1 MTTPAME
8 KEARPVEKGAT
19 LTSHL
24 SRALNLLTGDMRV
37 YGEWIKR
44 QIVAVQ
50 VVDWVLRGVAQV
62 MFVNNPLSGL
72 LITFGLVLQ
81 NPWWGLNGLLG
92 SLASTLSALLIRQNR
107 GAISA
112 GLYGYNGTL
121 VGMLMCVFPSKGDCP
136 IVSSALGSVFSKWDL
151 PVFTLPFNILVCLHM
166 AAMGSNHPYFPE
178 VLMQPKSSLHLNTT
192 LAEQSIP
199 QLLMAVPVGVGQ
211 VYGCDCPWTGGI
223 FIIALLLSSPTI
235 CMHAVLGSIVGVVS
249 GLVLA
254 APREDIY
261 SGLWGYNSC
270 LSCIAIG
277 GVFYGLTWQSHLLA
291 ITCAFFCAYM
301 TLAISNLMSI
311 FGLPA
316 CTWPF
321 CLSALTFLLITTEIR
336 AIHRLPLSAVMYPDE
351 NRRYNKERSPEN
363 HQDDQ
368 QIISKEEKLLEKREE
383 IKPHISLSVE

>member
-1 MTTPAME
+1 MIQPSISFF
-8 KEARPVEKGAT
+8 P
-19 LTSHL
+19 LPDYYHIS
-24 SRALNLLTGDMRV
+24 SFLLC
-37 YGEWIKR
+37 
-44 QIVAVQ
+44 
-50 VVDWVLRGVAQV
+50 VLH
-62 MFVNNPLSGL
+62 FLFLCS
-72 LITFGLVLQ
+72 
-81 NPWWGLNGLLG
+81 
-92 SLASTLSALLIRQNR
+92 
-107 GAISA
+107 
-112 GLYGYNGTL
+112 
-121 VGMLMCVFPSKGDCP
+121 P

-178 VLMQPKSSLHLNTT
+178 VLVQPKSSLHLNTT
-192 LAEQSIP
+192 LAERSIP

-254 APREDIY
+254 APHEDIY

-277 GVFYGLTWQSHLLA
+277 GVFYALTWQSHLLA

-301 TLAISNLMSI
+301 GLAISNLMSI

-321 CLSALTFLLITTEIR
+321 CLSALTFLLITTESR
-336 AIHRLPLSAVMYPDE
+336 AIHRLPLLAVTYPEE
-351 NRRYNKERSPEN
+351 NRRYNKEGSPEN
-363 HQDDQ
+363 HQEVQ
-368 QIISKEEKLLEKREE
+368 QNISKEEKLLEKREE
-383 IKPHISLSVE
+383 IKPHISLSVEIALTTHTATHHNLLICHRSNTLIRGRTINSWDIVIHIHAFSFSLAMGHDIQCL